1 MMKLTN
7 VGLTFLALASLS
19 TPVFAQRAVPMTF
32 ESNHPGRQEVKPG
45 GGRIAKF
52 VWCRIGPEGES
63 RDHCKK
69 EVEGGN

>member
-1 MMKLTN
+1 MKLTN
-7 VGLTFLALASLS
+7 FTLTFFALVSLG
-19 TPVFAQRAVPMTF
+19 TPVLAQQAMPATF
-32 ESNHPGRQEVKPG
+32 ESSHPGRQEVKPG

-69 EVEGGN
+69 QVEEGN